1 VQERSQVTG
10 LLSTGWE
17 YYMNYQDLQT
27 RSRQLN
33 GQVAA
38 ITGRDLKLWLFTFIV
53 VLVLAM
59 GVLLL
64 GFSNL
69 LWTQAPH
76 SALEL
81 VAGLVLLVLIFAG
94 YVLHRR
100 YGYTKAR
107 EELIREIIYSEKLQ
121 SLSLIDPLTQT
132 FNLSYLD
139 QVLPREINRANR
151 HGTTITFALIE
162 LEGWMNVIKNQGE
175 LVGDQMLMAAA
186 QFLKNTFRGSDIV
199 LRYDAS
205 RFLVMMPETN
215 ENQAGCALERVFSR
229 LDSWHLESN
238 APFELDLRTGMAAYT
253 RGGDANGVIKLA
265 EERLQSDRPPA
276 VASHSVGELA
286 TCAPRRSRDM

>member
-1 VQERSQVTG
+1 
-10 LLSTGWE
+10 
-17 YYMNYQDLQT
+17 MNHQDWQART
-27 RSRQLN
+27 RQLN

-53 VLVLAM
+53 VFVLAA

-100 YGYTKAR
+100 YGYTRAR

-132 FNLSYLD
+132 FNLCYLD
-139 QVLPREINRANR
+139 QVVPREINRANR
-151 HGTTITFALIE
+151 HGSTITFMLIE
-162 LEGWMNVIKNQGE
+162 LAGWAEVIEKKGE

-186 QFLKNTFRGSDIV
+186 QFLKDTFRGSDIV
-199 LRYDAS
+199 LRYDLA
-205 RFLVMMPETN
+205 RFLVIMPETN
-215 ENQAGCALERVFSR
+215 QLQAGCALKRMVGR
-229 LDSWHLESN
+229 LDFWHLESN
-238 APFELDLRTGMAAYT
+238 AAFELEFRIGLAAYS
-253 RGGDANGVIKLA
+253 RGADANGVLKLA
-265 EERLQSDRPPA
+265 EERLQAGQSPATDSRDLASCAPQAGSDRPG
-276 VASHSVGELA
+276 SEL
-286 TCAPRRSRDM
+286 